1 MNPIKFNDEDRRFV
15 EEYVRRHYSY
25 DKENGGI
32 ISRKTGKPLS
42 KLCRACNSYPLLH
55 FKFHGKYLCIRHHNV
70 VWFLCKG
77 FWPKKQIDH
86 INQDATDNHIEN
98 LREVTQSEN
107 NINQTHLW
115 KPNKDSGLPA
125 VYPHVNGEFKTYALG
140 KRIFRNNPFQLF
152 FYSILFGKRF
162 KINCK

>member
-42 KLCRACNSYPLLH
+42 KLCRSGSGYPEVQFRFNKKRSCFHLH
-55 FKFHGKYLCIRHHNV
+55 NI

-77 FWPKKQIDH
+77 F
-86 INQDATDNHIEN
+86 
-98 LREVTQSEN
+98 
-107 NINQTHLW
+107 
-115 KPNKDSGLPA
+115 
-125 VYPHVNGEFKTYALG
+125 
-140 KRIFRNNPFQLF
+140 
-152 FYSILFGKRF
+152 
-162 KINCK
+162 